1 MSKTSPPASPAD
13 QNAAGQQPEQPAEP
27 LAGERPTRPTLAQ
40 YRSVAHPA
48 GLMDRRSGEH
58 WAGRIYMRRIS
69 SRLSRHLIG
78 FPLSAN
84 GFTYLMM
91 VAGVAAGAALII
103 PGIWGAVLGALL
115 IQVYLGLDCVDG
127 ELARWRRQTSI
138 TGVYLDRVGHYVS
151 EAALLTGFGVRAADV
166 FSRHG
171 GPAWQWAFI
180 GTVSALG
187 AVLIKSETDLVDVAR
202 IRKGLPAVD
211 DEASVPR
218 ASGVA
223 TARKLA
229 AAFKFHRLIG
239 GVEASLVMLAAGIAD
254 AVRGDLLVTRVAVCV
269 LAAIAV
275 VQTLLHLLSIVLSS
289 RLR

>member
-1 MSKTSPPASPAD
+1 MSKTSPPASPAEPVTD
-13 QNAAGQQPEQPAEP
+13 QPAAEQAPAEEP
-27 LAGERPTRPTLAQ
+27 RPARPTLAQ
-40 YRSVAHPA
+40 YRAVAHPP

-69 SRLSRHLIG
+69 SRISRHLIR

-91 VAGVAAGAALII
+91 VAGILGGAALLI
-103 PGIWGAVLGALL
+103 PGVWGAVLGALL

-151 EAALLTGFGVRAADV
+151 EAALLTGFGLRAADL
-166 FSRHG
+166 FGRNG
-171 GPAWQWAFI
+171 DTAWQWAFV
-180 GTVSALG
+180 GTLAALG
-187 AVLIKSETDLVDVAR
+187 AILIKAETDLVDVAR

-211 DEASVPR
+211 DAASVPR
-218 ASGVA
+218 SGGVA
-223 TARKLA
+223 KARKLA
-229 AAFKFHRLIG
+229 SALKFHRLIG
-239 GVEASLVMLAAGIAD
+239 GVEASLVILVAGIAD
-254 AVRGDLLVTRVAVCV
+254 AARDDLAVSRVVVCV

-275 VQTLLHLLSIVLSS
+275 VQTFLHLLSIVLSS